1 MWDQDRQR
9 RWQEKMERRELRRQQ
24 RYSGRSGIRHA
35 TPGLILVILGLA
47 FLLTNLGILS
57 SDFVGTYWPVLLVA
71 FGLVMAVTAR
81 HLGKM
86 IWSGFAVLFG
96 LGLLARNLGYIH
108 APFWYMFWPLILIF
122 VGVSMLTQTLCHRRY
137 GPGGMGR
144 PPTSTGGPNVLN
156 EVNVFG
162 GVQRRIDSQ
171 EFEGGQVV
179 SVFGGA
185 DIDLRAAGTKK
196 DEIFIELNSVF
207 GGVDLRVPDSWDVT
221 VQGAGIFG
229 GYEDKTMPRRTPES
243 GKRPHLIITGSAVF
257 GGVTVS

>member
-1 MWDQDRQR
+1 MWDQDRQQ
-9 RWQEKMERRELRRQQ
+9 RWQQRMERRALRRQ
-24 RYSGRSGIRHA
+24 GRSGVRHA
-35 TPGLILVILGLA
+35 APGLILVILGIA

-57 SDFVGTYWPVLLVA
+57 DNFVGTYWPAALVI
-71 FGLVMAVTAR
+71 FGLVIAFTGG
-81 HLGKM
+81 HFGKKL
-86 IWSGFAVLFG
+86 WGGFLTLFG
-96 LGLLARNLGYIH
+96 LGLLANNLGYIH
-108 APFWYMFWPLILIF
+108 TPFWHLFWPLILIF
-122 VGVSMLTQTLCHRRY
+122 LGISALTHNLCGRSYR
-137 GPGGMGR
+137 GPGGVGA
-144 PPTSTGGPNVLN
+144 PPVSTGGPNVLN

-185 DIDLRAAGTKK
+185 DIDLRAAATKK
-196 DEIFIELNSVF
+196 DEIHIELNSVF
-207 GGVDLRVPDSWDVT
+207 GGVDLRVPDTWDVT
-221 VQGAGIFG
+221 VQGSGIFG

>member
-1 MWDQDRQR
+1 M
-9 RWQEKMERRELRRQQ
+9 
-24 RYSGRSGIRHA
+24 
-35 TPGLILVILGLA
+35 ILGVV

-57 SDFVGTYWPVLLVA
+57 AGFVGTYWPVLLVA
-71 FGLVMAVTAR
+71 FGLILGITAG
-81 HLGKM
+81 HFGKR
-86 IWSGFAVLFG
+86 IWGGFVALFG
-96 LGLLARNLGYIH
+96 LGLLARNLGYIQT
-108 APFWYMFWPLILIF
+108 PFWHLFWPLILIF
-122 VGVSMLTQTLCHRRY
+122 LGVSMLVHAL
-137 GPGGMGR
+137 GR
-144 PPTSTGGPNVLN
+144 HPYRQGSAGIPPSSTGSPNVLN

-196 DEIFIELNSVF
+196 DEIYIELNSVF
-207 GGVDLRVPDSWDVT
+207 GGVDLRVPDTWDVT

-243 GKRPHLIITGSAVF
+243 GKRPHLIITGNAVF